1 MGGLSKMSIQCY
13 GMTYRELTKQ
23 LITTERWRFMGSLIS
38 LPPAAS
44 LDIFFTMCKLISTK
58 IYRNLLY
65 QNK

>member
-1 MGGLSKMSIQCY
+1 MGGLSEMSIQCY
-13 GMTYRELTKQ
+13 GITYRELTKQ
-23 LITTERWRFMGSLIS
+23 LITTERWRFIASLI
-38 LPPAAS
+38 LLPAAS